1 MGQRAQFHAPR
12 WVAAMKAIVIRE
24 FGKPDVLNLEDVPEP
39 SLGAGQIL
47 IKVRAATVNQTLDV
61 AVRAGKYARRP
72 LLPHVLGSD
81 ASGEVVAVATD
92 VSSPKVDDRVVCH
105 PFVGRQS
112 NGLPQL
118 LGVDTWGT
126 YADFVKVPAGTVQIV
141 PDELDFVTAAV
152 VARHGPL
159 AFTQL
164 RERAQLKPGEW
175 VLIMGASG
183 GLGSTLVQA
192 AKYLGAQVIAAAG
205 SDAGVRTAI
214 ELGAD
219 HGINYRTQDL
229 TDETKRLTG
238 GAGVNVVADNIGDPV
253 TFPKALASLGF
264 QGRFITAGAHAG
276 GQVTLDVKHLY
287 LNVITIFG
295 NPMDTPEN
303 FRLALKVAAEGK
315 IKALIQKVL
324 PLREARHAHEI
335 VESRS
340 GIGKVVLTPEAA
352 T

>member
-1 MGQRAQFHAPR
+1 MGHVRDLFTHR
-12 WVAAMKAIVIRE
+12 LDRSMKAIVIRE
-24 FGKPDVLNLEDVPEP
+24 FGEPNVLNLEEVPEP
-39 SLGAGQIL
+39 SLAAGQIL
-47 IKVRAATVNQTLDV
+47 IKVHAATVNQTLDV

-92 VSSPKVDDRVVCH
+92 VRSPKVGDRVVCH
-105 PFVGRQS
+105 PFVGRQP
-112 NGLPQL
+112 NGMPQL

-126 YADFVKVPAGTVQIV
+126 YADFVKVPASTVQIV
-141 PDELDFVTAAV
+141 PDQLDFVTAAV

-164 RERAQLKPGEW
+164 RDRAQIKPGEW

-192 AKYLGAQVIAAAG
+192 AKYLGARVIAAAG
-205 SDAGVRTAI
+205 DDARVRTAI

-229 TDETKRLTG
+229 TDEAKRLTG
-238 GAGVNVVADNIGDPV
+238 GAGVNVVTDNIGDPV

-264 QGRFITAGAHAG
+264 QGRLITAGAHAG

-295 NPMDTPEN
+295 NPMDTPDN

-315 IKALIQKVL
+315 IKALIQKVV
-324 PLREARHAHEI
+324 PLREARHAHEL

-340 GIGKVVLTPEAA
+340 GIGKVVLIADAA
-352 T
+352 M